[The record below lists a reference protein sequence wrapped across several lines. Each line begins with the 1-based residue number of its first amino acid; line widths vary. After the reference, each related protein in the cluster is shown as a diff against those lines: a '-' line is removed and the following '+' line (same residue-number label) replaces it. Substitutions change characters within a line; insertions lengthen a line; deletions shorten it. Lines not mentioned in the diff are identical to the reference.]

1 QIEIWHVIAIC
12 MLGLRIVVPSALIL
26 ILGANT
32 VRALLEAMPEW
43 LTDGLAI
50 GGGMLVAVGFVM
62 VMNMMAIIEVW
73 PFVEHGFVLAT
84 ICDITLIGLG
94 IIGLSLALIYISLSK
109 MGGSGPGGG
118 GNTGDPVGDI
128 IDSY

>member
-1 QIEIWHVIAIC
+1 A
-12 MLGLRIVVPSALIL
+12 VPTALIL

-32 VRALLEAMPEW
+32 IKELLEAMPEW

-50 GGGMLVAVGFVM
+50 GVGMVVAVGFAM
-62 VMNMMAIIEVW
+62 VINMMETKEVW
-73 PFVEHGFVLAT
+73 TFFAIGFVLTT
-84 ICDITLIGLG
+84 ISEITLIVHC

-118 GNTGDPVGDI
+118 GNTGDLVGDI